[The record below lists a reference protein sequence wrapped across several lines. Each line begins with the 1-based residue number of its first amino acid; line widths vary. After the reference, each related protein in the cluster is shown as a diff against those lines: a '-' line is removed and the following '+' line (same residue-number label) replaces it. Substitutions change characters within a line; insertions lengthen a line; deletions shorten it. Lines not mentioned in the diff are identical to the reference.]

1 MTTLKLQGDGGSGG
15 SVTIKPPNTGSNRT
29 LTLPDADVTIPNA
42 IPSGLPGADSGYS
55 KNVLTAQGD
64 VLYASAAN
72 TLARLPP
79 GTSGKFL
86 KTQGAGANPVWDDA
100 GGGKILNHV
109 WNSNNTQNSSTTT
122 SKADTGFGVCSITPT
137 KATSIIRVTFNT
149 CVHNSSN
156 ANVYY
161 LIYFDTASSGYGV
174 VPNIQAD
181 NGFCRYTNYAGNES
195 KQLYFT
201 YDHDHNV
208 TTEINYKVY
217 WHTSDSGNTMRVNY
231 DATYG
236 TLSATEYDVTGDG
249 Q

>member
-1 MTTLKLQGDGGSGG
+1 MTGKVKLISAGGG
-15 SVTIKPPNTGSNRT
+15 SVSLATPSTGSNRT
-29 LTLPDADVTIPNA
+29 VTLPDADLTIPATNS
-42 IPSGLPGADSGYS
+42 SGT
-55 KNVLTAQGD
+55 LTTQGD
-64 VLYASAAN
+64 ILYRDGSGIQ
-72 TLARLPP
+72 RLPK
-79 GTSGKFL
+79 GTASQTLKMNSGATAPEWATVATPASTKVL
-86 KTQGAGANPVWDDA
+86 Q
-100 GGGKILNHV
+100 HV
-109 WNSNNTQNSSTTT
+109 WNSNNTQNSSNTT
-122 SKADTGFGVCSITPT
+122 SKAATGFGVCSITPT

-156 ANVYY
+156 ANVYF